1 MVVRDRAQVKIWRM
15 CISCCIPKARIS
27 QSECVMLIFFQLQQF
42 LTQTCFNIILHI
54 HYFTCFFSYT
64 DILFIKSNNQMAVLC
79 RTYKGYKMREMIYS
93 QNLKIGNLE
102 VDGILMLNWFIKKM

>member
-1 MVVRDRAQVKIWRM
+1 VCVWAQVKICRM
-15 CISCCIPKARIS
+15 CIACWIPKARNS
-27 QSECVMLIFFQLQQF
+27 HSECVMLIAFQLQQW
-42 LTQTCFNIILHI
+42 LTQTCFTIILHI
-54 HYFTCFFSYT
+54 HYFSCFFSYT

-79 RTYKGYKMREMIYS
+79 GTYEGNKMREMLYS